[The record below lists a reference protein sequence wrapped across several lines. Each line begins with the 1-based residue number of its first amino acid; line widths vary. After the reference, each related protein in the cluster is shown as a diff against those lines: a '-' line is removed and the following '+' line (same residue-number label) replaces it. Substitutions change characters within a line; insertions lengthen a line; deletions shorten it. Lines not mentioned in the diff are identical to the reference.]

1 MSDRLKIVVFGA
13 NGLLGRGLVKQLGPR
28 HAVSAF
34 PREQVDI
41 TDQSAVL
48 QTLEDA
54 AADVVLNCAGF
65 LNVDRCEKE
74 PERSHR
80 VNGLGPVRL
89 AKAIG
94 RMKTENKP
102 LLFHFSTDFV
112 FDGAKGAYKEEDIAR
127 PLSYYGTHKIVA
139 DEFLLNC
146 GLRDF
151 YILRTAS
158 LLCNVEGRDNF
169 AKRMLTLAAEM
180 PFLQIVDDLKISM
193 VTLEVLAWF
202 VEQMLEL
209 RPESGLYNAVCG
221 GITTWNAIL
230 QTVFKEL
237 NVDREIRAARID
249 AMPNAALRPRNSD
262 LDVAKIT
269 RTLNAPAP
277 FWEHAVADHVRANR
291 ESYAALYANAVQ
303 RASINL
309 AASSK

>member
-1 MSDRLKIVVFGA
+1 
-13 NGLLGRGLVKQLGPR
+13 LGQSHSVLPM
-28 HAVSAF
+28 

-41 TDQSAVL
+41 TDQTAVL
-48 QTLEDA
+48 HTLEDA

-94 RMKTENKP
+94 LMKAAKKP

-112 FDGAKGAYKEEDIAR
+112 FDGAKGAYREEDIAR
-127 PLSYYGTHKIVA
+127 PLSYYGTHKIIA

-169 AKRMLTLAAEM
+169 AKRMLTLAAER
-180 PFLQIVDDLKISM
+180 PFLQIVDDLKVSM
-193 VTLEVLAWF
+193 ITIEVLAWF
-202 VEQMLEL
+202 VEQMLEV

-230 QTVFKEL
+230 RTVFNQL
-237 NVDREIRAARID
+237 NVDKEIRAVSID

-262 LDVAKIT
+262 LDFSKIT
-269 RTLNAPAP
+269 RTLNASAP
-277 FWEHAVADHVRANR
+277 LWENAVVDHVRANR
-291 ESYAALYANAVQ
+291 ESYAALYANAVKH
-303 RASINL
+303 ASKES
-309 AASSK
+309 A